1 MWMLL
6 LLPLLLQQMLLVM
19 VQVML
24 VLVMWMRM
32 MWMWMRMVM
41 MQLVWLRRAEY
52 FLFDQRYGG
61 TLQAF
66 RSARLKVFQHAADVW
81 RHVLGHYTTLHSLSR
96 SLNCLTRTLCRYIV
110 LQICWLALFCF

>member
-1 MWMLL
+1 MRMLL

-24 VLVMWMRM
+24 VMRMRM

-96 SLNCLTRTLCRYIV
+96 SLNCLTRTLCCYVV